1 MIGKYLSANL
11 RHITPADFE
20 ILREGEEIQTFIDH
34 EASAIFVWVTDNAQD
49 QAFYWKRAGFSQAF
63 VKLMTKASELRVQYL
78 FLHENGE
85 ELPDLERFDW
95 EEDESETEAE
105 SQGQDEDGDEDD
117 EEEEEEP
124 TKFLLHYRCYRCG
137 HQWED
142 TWTSIVDDDC
152 GECGARHCSPYKWED
167 L

>member
-1 MIGKYLSANL
+1 MAEEAAEYA
-11 RHITPADFE
+11 RPE
-20 ILREGEEIQTFIDH
+20 PERILHLDVIAT
-34 EASAIFVWVTDNAQD
+34 
-49 QAFYWKRAGFSQAF
+49 AFNVEKMLKDSKFLVELACGRGFSQAF

-78 FLHENGE
+78 FLHKNGE
-85 ELPDLERFDW
+85 EMPDLERFDW

-105 SQGQDEDGDEDD
+105 SQDGDEDD
-117 EEEEEEP
+117 EEEEEEEEEEP

-142 TWTSIVDDDC
+142 SWTSVVDDDC